1 MGKKK
6 NKISFESFDL
16 IDYLW
21 LNARSIIYVGI
32 AAFVV
37 SLIVAFLITPK
48 FKSTVILFPASSS
61 SFSKALLSMEGQE
74 DFLKFGGE
82 EEAEQLM
89 QVLYSTEL
97 RDRILNKFDLLHHYN
112 INPKS
117 KYWNTEL
124 NAEYSSN
131 IQFHRTEYMSVVI
144 EVWDRDNKLAA
155 DIANSISDQVDS
167 VMTKIQHER
176 AAKAF
181 MIVENVYGEMQ
192 NEIKVIEDSIQ
203 KISENEIIGAEVVIK
218 AYHTAYAKALAEGN
232 KLGAEIL
239 SKKIKLL
246 AHYGGIYNEYNSKF
260 WSGTNQLSFLHERYM
275 QVRVDEENSIPHKF
289 VVDKAYP
296 SDKKDKPKRAIIILA
311 STFSAMFLMFILLLI
326 KDSITNRKQD

>member
-1 MGKKK
+1 M
-6 NKISFESFDL
+6 
-16 IDYLW
+16 
-21 LNARSIIYVGI
+21 
-32 AAFVV
+32 
-37 SLIVAFLITPK
+37 
-48 FKSTVILFPASSS
+48 
-61 SFSKALLSMEGQE
+61 
-74 DFLKFGGE
+74 
-82 EEAEQLM
+82 
-89 QVLYSTEL
+89 
-97 RDRILNKFDLLHHYN
+97 
-112 INPKS
+112 
-117 KYWNTEL
+117 

-131 IQFHRTEYMSVVI
+131 IQFHGTEYMSVVI